1 MIEVTLKLKIALL
14 HTKQIQLAADTYDQ
28 IAYWRIMAKQGKL
41 ACPHCGQSM
50 KIVAGISSEP
60 HFLHNADLPD
70 CQAGEASVALA
81 MAETAAA
88 QVVNHDYRKR
98 LVPRKTIQ
106 QLVNQTEE
114 PLHPEQERA
123 VHTTEGP
130 LLILAGAGSGKTRVM
145 TTRAAH
151 LIHEKGV
158 DSRSLM
164 MVTFTTK
171 AAEEMKHRLR
181 GQLTAAQ
188 LNGPITG
195 TFHSIFY
202 KILLHERPGEWDPQR
217 LLKQDWL
224 KLRLLRE
231 SGLLAQ
237 VDPPLTSEA
246 EMTQALSIISR
257 WKNEYLLPEHLSMR
271 PANTAEEQTALA
283 LYPLYE
289 EAKKRSGWF
298 DFDDM
303 LIGCYQLLRSDE
315 SVRSRYQKRISYLM
329 IDEFQDINRVQYET
343 VKLLAAPENNLCV
356 IGDDDQ
362 SIYGFRGS
370 NPQYILGFSDD
381 FPNAVTITLEVNY
394 RSRPSIVGLGYSL
407 IGNNQARHAKKIKSF
422 HGDDGENFLFYP
434 DDEEEQAS
442 RITDEI
448 SHQLSQGVLADQIAI
463 LFRTHESA
471 RPVVERLW
479 EAKIPFA
486 FTGEEEPFYRKQAVR
501 WALGYLRL
509 ALNQDDADALR
520 DILPTLYI
528 AASQWNAIRSQ
539 AIVDDVPVAQA
550 LPKLPGLKSFQKAQL
565 KDFLAILAE
574 VPKLTPA
581 QALEFIYEDGKLR
594 EYVKKKNKE
603 RPEQETQAATDDL
616 QQLYGS
622 AKRHETISDFLQ
634 FISQQ
639 MNRDR
644 SSARQN
650 TEPSVQVM
658 SIHRA
663 KGLEFDTVFLLD
675 LVEGSLPH
683 EYALDELRR
692 GKRDALEEE
701 RRLMYVAITR
711 ARHQLFVGIPQE
723 RFGRKT
729 RVSRFIKEM
738 AGLS

>member
-1 MIEVTLKLKIALL
+1 MKTALL
-14 HTKQIQLAADTYDQ
+14 ENKQIQLIADTYDQ
-28 IAYWRIMAKQGKL
+28 LAFWRIMAKQGKL
-41 ACPHCGQSM
+41 FCPQCGQPLQL
-50 KIVAGISSEP
+50 VAGISSEP
-60 HFLHNADLPD
+60 RFIHGTDASECAVQDSASLAV
-70 CQAGEASVALA
+70 AEA
-81 MAETAAA
+81 AAA
-88 QVVNHDYRKR
+88 QVQAPDFRKR

-106 QLVNQTEE
+106 QLAVQTEE
-114 PLHPEQERA
+114 PLHPEQARA
-123 VHTTEGP
+123 VQTADGP

-145 TTRAAH
+145 TARAAH
-151 LIHEKGV
+151 LIHDKGI

-181 GQLTAAQ
+181 GQLSPAQ
-188 LNGPITG
+188 MNGLITG
-195 TFHSIFY
+195 TFHSIFF
-202 KILLHERPGEWDPQR
+202 KILLHERPGDWDAQR

-224 KLRLLRE
+224 KLRMLRE

-237 VDPPLTSEA
+237 LDTPMTSEA

-271 PANTAEEQTALA
+271 PADTYEEQAALA

-289 EAKKRSGWF
+289 EAKRRAGWF

-303 LIGCYQLLRSDE
+303 LIGCYELLRSDKT
-315 SVRSRYQKRISYLM
+315 VLRRYQQRIRYLM

-381 FPNAVTITLEVNY
+381 FPHAQTITLEVNY
-394 RSRPSIVGLGYSL
+394 RSRPSIVSLGYSL

-422 HGDDGENFLFYP
+422 HGDEGENYLFYP

-448 SHQLSQGVLADQIAI
+448 SHQLSLGTSANQMAI

-471 RPVVERLW
+471 RPVVEHLW
-479 EAKIPFA
+479 EAGIPFS

-501 WALGYLRL
+501 WGLGYLRL
-509 ALNQDDADALR
+509 SINPDDADALR

-528 AASQWNAIRSQ
+528 GASQWNAIRSQ
-539 AIVDDVPVAQA
+539 AILDDVPLVQA
-550 LPKLPGLKSFQKAQL
+550 LPRLPGQKSFQKAQL
-565 KDFLAILAE
+565 NGFLAILRE
-574 VPKLTPA
+574 LPKLTPA
-581 QALEFIYEDGKLR
+581 QALAFIYEDGKLR
-594 EYVKKKNKE
+594 EYVKKKHKE
-603 RPEQETQAATDDL
+603 RPEQESQTATDDL
-616 QQLYGS
+616 HRLYSS
-622 AKRHETISDFLQ
+622 AKRHLSIADFLT
-634 FISQQ
+634 FVSRQ

-644 SSARQN
+644 ASMRNNS
-650 TEPSVQVM
+650 EPAVQVM

-683 EYALDELRR
+683 EYALDELRK
-692 GKRDALEEE
+692 GKKDAIEEE

-711 ARHQLFVGIPQE
+711 ARHQLFIGIPQA

-738 AGLS
+738 AGL